1 MNQDIRN
8 FALSVLDDDCGISE
22 TAWQTLHD
30 LLQGLGEL
38 ELATELARGVRATDG
53 RYYLK

>member
-1 MNQDIRN
+1 MNQDLRN
-8 FALSVLDDDCGISE
+8 FVLSVLDDDYGISE
-22 TAWQTLHD
+22 MAWDTLHD

-38 ELATELARGVRATDG
+38 ELATEMARTVRATDG